1 MGSSKSISFLLAR
14 IIIVLFCVLLIS
26 GFLYSPYL
34 INLYNTKEHLTV
46 YTWVDIFDLNDI
58 AEFEKQT
65 NTKIKLVYY
74 DNCEE
79 LVTKLEISK
88 GRGYDLLLLAD
99 CNICD
104 LIRMDLLAPLDKSQ
118 LNFWQEIKPQ
128 LLNRSYDPENVY
140 SVPFSWDVYG
150 IGVNI
155 EKFHNQV
162 PDNSWSL
169 VFDRNIA
176 KPNIGMMEDGLSS
189 VAIAAQYLYG
199 DLQTI
204 DQFKLSEIKNLLTDQ
219 KNIVEVYTAIRGD
232 YLLSS
237 RSSPAVVSQ
246 AACIYRAMMNDDKIK
261 FLIPKEGGFISTENF
276 VILKASC
283 KQLLAYQFINFM
295 NQKERVKKYVERTLF
310 LPARQDVLQEIN
322 LDYLGGRDTLLDDAN
337 FKKIAY
343 FKYVVPRHEIT
354 KLWIE
359 VKAS

>member
-1 MGSSKSISFLLAR
+1 MGSSKSFYFVLTR
-14 IIIVLFCVLLIS
+14 TVIVLFCVLLIS

-34 INLYNTKEHLTV
+34 IKLFDLKEHLTV
-46 YTWVDIFDLNDI
+46 YTWADMFDLSDI
-58 AEFEKQT
+58 AAFEKQT

-99 CNICD
+99 CNLCD
-104 LIRMDLLAPLDKSQ
+104 LIKMDMLAPLDKTQ
-118 LNFWQEIKPQ
+118 INFWQDIKPA
-128 LLNRSYDPENVY
+128 LLNRPYDPDNNY
-140 SVPFSWDVYG
+140 SVPFSWDIYG

-155 EKFHNQV
+155 EKFKNQL

-169 VFDRNIA
+169 VFDKNTA
-176 KPNIGMMEDGLSS
+176 MPKIGMMEDGLSS

-204 DQFKLSEIKNLLTDQ
+204 ESSQLLSIKNLLTAQ
-219 KNIVEVYTAIRGD
+219 KAIVEVYTAIRGD

-237 RSSPAVVSQ
+237 GASPAVVSQ
-246 AACIYRAMMNDDKIK
+246 AACVYRAMLNDDKIK

-276 VILKASC
+276 VILKSST

-295 NQKERVKKYVERTLF
+295 SQKTLVKKYVERTMF
-310 LPARQDVLQEIN
+310 LPARQDVLQEMN
-322 LDYLGGRDTLLDDAN
+322 LDYLGGHVNILDDAN

-343 FKYVVPRHEIT
+343 FKYIVPRQEIT